1 MWFRRLPVQQP
12 GKPIS
17 AQTLRLTTEAAE
29 WATRIRADAPL
40 KVISTGFGPLIR
52 YMGPIFGAYVAVS
65 SGTITARSGSTPGTG
80 SAVIQTW
87 NGTTLANMAGSGATV
102 TAKNIS
108 SATGGITTGK
118 YMIILKISGT
128 YWVIT
133 AEC

>member
-1 MWFRRLPVQQP
+1 MWFRRLPVQAP
-12 GKPIS
+12 GKPIA

-52 YMGPIFGAYVAVS
+52 YAGPIFGAYVAVS
-65 SGTITARSGSTPGTG
+65 GGISARSGSTPGSGT
-80 SAVIQTW
+80 ATIQTW
-87 NGTTLANMAGSGATV
+87 TGSTLADMTGSGATPTV
-102 TAKNIS
+102 LNIS
-108 SATGGITTGK
+108 SATGGIASGK
-118 YMIILKISGT
+118 YMILLKISGT